1 MKKIESQIAD
11 KCGDKT
17 QSALKFY
24 ANTCNAAGHKVGK
37 DILACRQQNKTKL
50 DNIHTYNEI
59 AAGGL
64 LITGIKKYV

>member
-24 ANTCNAAGHKVGK
+24 ANTCNAAGHQVGK
-37 DILACRQQNKTKL
+37 DIIAYRRQH
-50 DNIHTYNEI
+50 DEDPSYTY
-59 AAGGL
+59 
-64 LITGIKKYV
+64 V